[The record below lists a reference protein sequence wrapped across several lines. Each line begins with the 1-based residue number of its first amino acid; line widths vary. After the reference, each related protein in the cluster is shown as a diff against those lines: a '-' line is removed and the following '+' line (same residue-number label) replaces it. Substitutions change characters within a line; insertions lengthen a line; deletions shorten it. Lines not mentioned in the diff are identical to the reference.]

1 MSCRSRKG
9 GCAGILDTTQSNPW
23 DANQLSPGSPHPQLA
38 GALQFETAEWT
49 DLGCGESRASCQGKE
64 AGRGATD
71 LPRPPPSSEN
81 PIVSALPVSL
91 LIAWIVAQLRR
102 RNFKRL
108 QGQDRQSI
116 KSEKLVEGV
125 EGRSVAS
132 WGGDGED
139 ITQGDS
145 PTSTSSA

>member
-1 MSCRSRKG
+1 MDRPRMWGKQGILPRKG
-9 GCAGILDTTQSNPW
+9 
-23 DANQLSPGSPHPQLA
+23 
-38 GALQFETAEWT
+38 
-49 DLGCGESRASCQGKE
+49 

-71 LPRPPPSSEN
+71 LPKPPPSSEN

-91 LIAWIVAQLRR
+91 LVAWIVAQLRR

-125 EGRSVAS
+125 EGRSGAS